1 MNKKALFGIIIALI
15 IPLIGYYTLK
25 YYTANN
31 VLMPKHFILDSVSTH
46 DVNGKMQTDS
56 VWHTVKDIRL
66 VNQLGDTVHLYDL
79 RGKVIVADFF
89 FTSCGSICPDLTRHM
104 VKMQR
109 SFEQGGKNR
118 GQEMIGANNVQFLS
132 FSIDPTRDSVSRLK
146 TYADKYGV
154 NHDNWW
160 FLTGNRDSIYQFIF
174 EQLRVDKYN
183 DTTPI
188 DPNFAHTGRFVLLD
202 RDFQIRG
209 YYNGLDTVDALPKL
223 AEDIGKLMIE
233 KDKDH
238 PDPLPFDP
246 SEMVI
251 IFFIAIVLV
260 SFIAYI
266 LLKKK
271 GKPTEP
277 KL

>member
-1 MNKKALFGIIIALI
+1 MNKKALIGIIIALI
-15 IPLIGYYTLK
+15 IPLTGYFALK
-25 YYTANN
+25 YVTANN
-31 VLMPKHFILDSVSTH
+31 VKMPKHFLLDSVTTH
-46 DVNGKMQTDS
+46 VVNGKVQTDS

-89 FTSCGSICPDLTRHM
+89 FTSCGSICPYLTKNM
-104 VKMQR
+104 VKLQR
-109 SFEQGGKNR
+109 SFEQGGKSR

-146 TYADKYGV
+146 RYADKYGV

-174 EQLRVDKYN
+174 QQLKVDKY
-183 DTTPI
+183 DDSTVI
-188 DPNFAHTGRFVLLD
+188 DPNFAHTGRFVLMD
-202 RDFQIRG
+202 RDFKIRG
-209 YYNGLDTVDALPKL
+209 YYNGLDSLEALPKL
-223 AEDIGKLMIE
+223 AEDIGKLMVE

-246 SEMVI
+246 SEMIV
-251 IFFIAIVLV
+251 IFFIAVVLV
-260 SFIAYI
+260 SFIAY
-266 LLKKK
+266 LLMKKK
-271 GKPTEP
+271 DKPTKP
-277 KL
+277 GV